1 MQYRRGLKI
10 SDIGE
15 DSFIDLVTK
24 KLISG
29 KDVIAAAGDDC
40 AVIKNHSKDSYT
52 LLKTDSIVESIHYL
66 ATDTP
71 QAVGYKAMARA
82 ISDIAAMGGTPQHAL
97 VTLILDPKSK
107 VSYLQ
112 SIYQGLSKAALK
124 FKISIVGGET
134 TRAGETSKNSIT
146 ISMTGT
152 VPKDQCCFRH
162 KGKPGQLLYV
172 TGRLGGSLKGKH
184 LKFTPR
190 LKEANWLV
198 RKFKPNAMMD
208 LSDGLASDLPKLAKA
223 SNCGYEIDLGALP
236 RSRGSD
242 IKSALS
248 DGEDYELLFAISKL
262 KRHALEKNWRKS
274 FGNLKLTQIG
284 ALRSSDIHSPKLE
297 GGWQHF

>member
-1 MQYRRGLKI
+1 MNSEFEL
-10 SDIGE
+10 
-15 DSFIDLVTK
+15 IDLFNQIGSK
-24 KLISG
+24 YYKENG
-29 KDVIAAAGDDC
+29 VIVPPGDDC
-40 AVIKNHSKDSYT
+40 AVFESKKEIVTSVDASVEGIHF
-52 LLKTDSIVESIHYL
+52 LKDTAAQDIAYRSIAI
-66 ATDTP
+66 
-71 QAVGYKAMARA
+71 A

-97 VTLILDPKSK
+97 ITLILDPKSK

-134 TRAGETSKNSIT
+134 TRAGKNSQNSIT

-152 VPKDQCCFRH
+152 VPKDQCCFRN

-223 SNCGYEIDLGALP
+223 SNCGYEIDLDALP

-248 DGEDYELLFAISKL
+248 DGEDYELLFAISPL
-262 KRHALEKNWRKS
+262 KRHTLEKSWGKY

>member
-1 MQYRRGLKI
+1 MQYKKASKI

-52 LLKTDSIVESIHYL
+52 LLKTDSIVEGIHYL

-97 VTLILDPKSK
+97 VTLILNPKSK
-107 VSYLQ
+107 IFYLQ
-112 SIYQGLSKAALK
+112 SIYRGLAKAASK

-134 TRAGETSKNSIT
+134 TRAGKNSTNSIS

-152 VPKDQCCFRH
+152 VPKNQCCFRT

-190 LKEANWLV
+190 IKEANWLV
-198 RKFKPNAMMD
+198 KKFKPTAMMD

-223 SNCGYEIDLGALP
+223 SNCGYEINLDALP
-236 RSRGSD
+236 KSRGSD
-242 IKSALS
+242 INSALS
-248 DGEDYELLFAISKL
+248 DGEDYELLFSISSQKS
-262 KRHALEKNWRKS
+262 HALEKSWGKYFS
-274 FGNLKLTQIG
+274 NLKLTQIG
-284 ALRSSDIHSPKLE
+284 ALRSSNIHSPKLE